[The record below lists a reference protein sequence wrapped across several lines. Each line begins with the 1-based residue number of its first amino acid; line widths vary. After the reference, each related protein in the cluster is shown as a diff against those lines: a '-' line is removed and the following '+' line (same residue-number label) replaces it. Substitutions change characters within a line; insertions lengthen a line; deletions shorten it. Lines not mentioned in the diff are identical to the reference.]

1 MGLQSLHLRHIGGTN
16 DVAVCLGCSN
26 ARVAD
31 PVSRFHA
38 SLGVILKDSPRRSI
52 RLALVASA
60 AVGALV
66 LSACGSSGDSG
77 SSASSTAPAAS
88 GASGSAPASGGA
100 DVDAAKAVLIE
111 PGALTVCTSLSY
123 KPFQFTEGDQVVGF
137 DVDLLDLAAAK
148 LGVEQKIIDT
158 PFEGIKSGDAT
169 ATGKCDAAAAAMSI
183 TPERENVMLFSEP
196 YFDANQALV
205 VPEASTAT
213 DLASLSGQ
221 RVGGQTGTTGLDYLN
236 AQKEANGYEIVEYQ
250 DFPSQSQALLTG
262 QIDAAVNDIPVWNQV
277 VTDNEGK
284 VKVVAQFDT
293 GDKYGVGMKLGSD
306 ALKSVID
313 SAIDEA
319 RADGTYDEIY
329 TKWIGTPPPS
339 GSGDSSAASS
349 SAAPSSN

>member
-1 MGLQSLHLRHIGGTN
+1 MKN
-16 DVAVCLGCSN
+16 
-26 ARVAD
+26 
-31 PVSRFHA
+31 
-38 SLGVILKDSPRRSI
+38 SPRRSL
-52 RLALVASA
+52 RLAVIGAT

-66 LSACGSSGDSG
+66 LSACGSSSDSSSSST
-77 SSASSTAPAAS
+77 SSAAETGS
-88 GASGSAPASGGA
+88 GASSAAAGGA
-100 DVDAAKAVLIE
+100 DVEAAKAALID
-111 PGALTVCTSLSY
+111 PTALTVCTSLSY
-123 KPFQFTEGDQVVGF
+123 KPFQFTDGDKVVGF

-183 TPERENVMLFSEP
+183 TPERQKVMLFSEP

-213 DLASLSGQ
+213 DLASLSGK
-221 RVGGQTGTTGLDYLN
+221 RVGGQTGTTGLDYLK
-236 AQKEANGYEIVEYQ
+236 AQKDANGYEIVEYQ

-277 VTDNEGK
+277 VTDNAGQ

-293 GDKYGVGMKLGSD
+293 GDKYGVGMKLGAD
-306 ALKSVID
+306 QLKAVID
-313 SAIDEA
+313 GAIDEA
-319 RADGTYDEIY
+319 KANGKYDEIY

-339 GSGDSSAASS
+339 ASGGASASGSAASS
-349 SAAPSSN
+349 SAAPSS

>member
-1 MGLQSLHLRHIGGTN
+1 MN
-16 DVAVCLGCSN
+16 N
-26 ARVAD
+26 
-31 PVSRFHA
+31 
-38 SLGVILKDSPRRSI
+38 SPRRSL
-52 RLALVASA
+52 RLAVLGLT

-66 LSACGSSGDSG
+66 LSACGSSSSSSDSSSSAAPSA
-77 SSASSTAPAAS
+77 SSASSAAAS
-88 GASGSAPASGGA
+88 GASGATSTAATGSGSAAAVSDA
-100 DVDAAKAVLIE
+100 DIAAAKAALID
-111 PGALTVCTSLSY
+111 PSALTVCTSLSY
-123 KPFQFTEGDQVVGF
+123 KPFQFTEGDKVVGF

-183 TPERENVMLFSEP
+183 TPEREKVMLFSEP

-213 DLASLSGQ
+213 DLASLSGK
-221 RVGGQTGTTGLDYLN
+221 RVGGQTGTTGLDYLK
-236 AQKEANGYEIVEYQ
+236 AQKDANGYEIVEYQ

-277 VTDNEGK
+277 VTDNAGQ

-293 GDKYGVGMKLGSD
+293 GDKYGVGMKLGAD
-306 ALKSVID
+306 QLKAVID
-313 SAIDEA
+313 GAINEA
-319 RADGTYDEIY
+319 KADGKYNEIY

-339 GSGDSSAASS
+339 AGASASGGSAASS
-349 SAAPSSN
+349 SAAPSS